1 VRELGDENMS
11 QIWRNKK
18 GLKFALQSKV
28 QDLYIY
34 KNVIDALNFD
44 LRSKFICDDLFE
56 LGNCGC
62 DHEEGNGLI
71 LNVLILYNYKIVE
84 GLFLGMN
91 YPNLKLLDQQEFVKL
106 NINKGG
112 ETLKKLRL
120 LNLRSNSLKVV
131 EYYVQLGSEELK

>member
-1 VRELGDENMS
+1 MRELGDENMS